1 MDQAHPFANLHKSLD
16 LNGKSYKYYDMVGLK
31 DARIQKLPF
40 SVRVLL
46 ESAIR
51 NCDNF
56 SVKTSDVE
64 TILDWEKT

>member
-1 MDQAHPFANLHKSLD
+1 MQRISRNFSKQANPFESLKTK
-16 LNGKSYKYYDMVGLK
+16 LTVGGKTNGLYSLSKLGDSRVE
-31 DARIQKLPF
+31 KLPY

-56 SVKTSDVE
+56 SVTE
-64 TILDWEKT
+64 